1 MTIGSWVRRPDQKW
15 HRVESVIADE
25 PVTHCGRRLKTRRR
39 HGFTIAFDVR
49 AFPDWLAPDQNC
61 KRCV

>member
-1 MTIGSWVRRPDQKW
+1 MTIGSWVRRPEQKW

-25 PVTHCGRRLKTRRR
+25 PVTHCGRRLKTRFW
-39 HGFTIAFDVR
+39 HDVKEAFDTSWGT
-49 AFPDWLAPDQNC
+49 PDLGDPDRC